1 MSIGYG
7 DIVPNTYCGRTLSI
21 TTGIVGAGVSSA
33 LIAVISR
40 KLELSKPEKHVNNF
54 MSDSKLSSRCRNAA
68 ASVLQNIWLIHK
80 YKRSPF
86 KGDELKLRQHQR
98 KFLQSINDF
107 RRIKWE
113 QRRLQEKGN
122 SLIDVGKV
130 GLNNLQNDVR
140 ETLWEIQR
148 MNEQL
153 ALNQAILTQQ
163 MAGLQ
168 QLIVKQQQQKNADT
182 SSQKLAMIQLDNTT
196 TIDDNSSTVAMTTA
210 TTTAPATIAATTT
223 TAEPASA
230 STAAVTAV
238 PTTATVHANCSN
250 VVTSN
255 ATSSTALPAATV
267 KTTVQTASTAVPLS
281 SNIRL

>member
-68 ASVLQNIWLIHK
+68 ASVLQNIWCVVLTSSRKIFQKFLTNANLLIHK
-80 YKRSPF
+80 YKKSPF

-130 GLNNLQNDVR
+130 D
-140 ETLWEIQR
+140 
-148 MNEQL
+148 
-153 ALNQAILTQQ
+153 
-163 MAGLQ
+163 
-168 QLIVKQQQQKNADT
+168 
-182 SSQKLAMIQLDNTT
+182 
-196 TIDDNSSTVAMTTA
+196 
-210 TTTAPATIAATTT
+210 
-223 TAEPASA
+223 
-230 STAAVTAV
+230 
-238 PTTATVHANCSN
+238 HY
-250 VVTSN
+250 
-255 ATSSTALPAATV
+255 
-267 KTTVQTASTAVPLS
+267 
-281 SNIRL
+281 